1 MRQSVEAVDRRP
13 GWRRARGVIVAAT
26 LVLVAVTAQAGQE
39 ATKGSADDF
48 TLLRLQGA
56 YIKWGAPRFGSGATV
71 SYALLTE
78 TRRDP
83 DAINCKAMTR
93 LEDLLGRAGLD
104 MATFT
109 ERLTSA
115 LALWQSAADITFV
128 RAASPETSDIVI
140 GAQVVPRGVAYTNI
154 QSEPVAD
161 RPFARLGQATIC
173 LNPMATWRAGGT
185 ADDTTRTFEL
195 SRVLAHEIG
204 HAVGLDHPGSRG
216 VLMAYSYQEEL
227 DTLTDGDIA
236 GIVRLYGV
244 RPQGGR
250 TD

>member
-1 MRQSVEAVDRRP
+1 MRQPVEMVDRRP
-13 GWRRARGVIVAAT
+13 GWRRARVAIVAAT
-26 LVLVAVTAQAGQE
+26 LALVAVTAQAGQE
-39 ATKGSADDF
+39 PTRGSESDF

-78 TRRDP
+78 ARRDP

-93 LEDLLGRAGLD
+93 LEGLLSRAGLD

-140 GAQVVPRGVAYTNI
+140 GAQAEPRGVAYTNI
-154 QSEPVAD
+154 QSEPVAG
-161 RPFARLGQATIC
+161 RSFARLGQATVC

-227 DTLTDGDIA
+227 DSLTDGDIA

-244 RPQGGR
+244 RPQSGR